1 MNGFC
6 VKPYDGVCDVE
17 FNFNTYFDMLVNK
30 CVELFKVEG
39 LPETV
44 DRRFMLTQLVL
55 AGKICFTEFDG
66 KLYALNGNVGG
77 EPNCYYE
84 PTEFII
90 ANPVLGSKQVKI
102 RQKDGSDSIEGL
114 DGIMVALT
122 DTDEL
127 NDRVSQGGLYGLIY
141 QTAGLL
147 ADNISS
153 LNCSQI
159 NGRVSLLY
167 TADNEADA
175 RSAELVLQ
183 QIYSGKPYKILKQN
197 ILEKI
202 GINPVAAAGQNQ
214 TLMSLIEAHQY
225 ILAQFYNELGIAAN
239 YNMKRERLN
248 TAEVEMNS
256 GSLDLNIW
264 NILHNL
270 QDGIERV
277 NELFGTNITIELSPE
292 VYREDS
298 GNAGAEE
305 EGIETETTGED
316 EVELSSEVTEDSTEV
331 KESEEEV
338 KETDEENGGETKED
352 DDK

>member
-1 MNGFC
+1 MYGFAPLGL
-6 VKPYDGVCDVE
+6 VYGGVCDVQ
-17 FNFNTYFDMLVNK
+17 FNFNTYFDLLVNK

-44 DRRFMLTQLVL
+44 DKRFMMTQLIL
-55 AGKICFTEFDG
+55 TGKICFTKFDD
-66 KLYALNGNVGG
+66 KIYALNGNVGG
-77 EPNCYYE
+77 EPNVYYE
-84 PTEFII
+84 PQYFVI

-102 RQKDGSDSIEGL
+102 RQKDGSDSVEGL
-114 DGIMVALT
+114 DGIMVALS
-122 DTDEL
+122 DTDAL
-127 NDRVSQGGLYGLIY
+127 NDRAEQGGLYGLIY

-153 LNCSQI
+153 LNISQI
-159 NGRVSLLY
+159 NGRVSLLF

-175 RSAELVLQ
+175 RSGELILQ
-183 QIYSGKPYKILKQN
+183 EVYSGKPYKILKQN
-197 ILEKI
+197 IIEKF
-202 GINPVAAAGQNQ
+202 GINPVAASGQNN

-264 NILHNL
+264 NILSNL
-270 QDGIERV
+270 KDGIEKV
-277 NELFGTNITIELSPE
+277 NELFGTSITIELSPE
-292 VYREDS
+292 IYREDS

-305 EGIETETTGED
+305 ENSSEGTAAEDKVKVEAVETNENENEVETEIKTETKEGED
-316 EVELSSEVTEDSTEV
+316 E
-331 KESEEEV
+331 
-338 KETDEENGGETKED
+338 
-352 DDK
+352 

>member
-55 AGKICFTEFDG
+55 AGKICFTKFDG

-153 LNCSQI
+153 LNISQI

-175 RSAELVLQ
+175 RSGELVLQ

-197 ILEKI
+197 ILEKF
-202 GINPVAAAGQNQ
+202 GINPVAATGQNQ

-270 QDGIERV
+270 QDGIEKV

-298 GNAGAEE
+298 GNAGADEE
-305 EGIETETTGED
+305 DSTGIEASED
-316 EVELSSEVTEDSTEV
+316 KVEVSSEVAEETEAA
-331 KESEEEV
+331 KEEETTEEV
-338 KETDEENGGETKED
+338 EAKEGGEAKED